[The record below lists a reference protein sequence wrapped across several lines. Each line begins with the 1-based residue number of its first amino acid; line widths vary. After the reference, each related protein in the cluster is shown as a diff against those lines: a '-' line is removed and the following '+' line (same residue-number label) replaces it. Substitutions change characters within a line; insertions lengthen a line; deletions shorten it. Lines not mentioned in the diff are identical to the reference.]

1 MAKSYATRLANDLVR
16 DALQTHGGYGFARQI
31 SATGEIYRLE
41 GIYRD
46 AKILEI
52 FEGANEVLQWVIA
65 RHLIG
70 RDITGLKAEP

>member
-1 MAKSYATRLANDLVR
+1 MAREIARTPESR
-16 DALQTHGGYGFARQI
+16 DSF
-31 SATGEIYRLE
+31 
-41 GIYRD
+41 RD

-70 RDITGLKAEP
+70 RELAG